1 MYGWTR
7 QQTAVPISPAKY
19 KEISGATFNDATDS
33 PYCFSG
39 YIIQC
44 ISSYSNLVRGKKITA
59 GALLLKVRFQ
69 LASEG
74 I

>member
-33 PYCFSG
+33 PYYFSG

-44 ISSYSNLVRGKKITA
+44 ISSYSNLVKEK
-59 GALLLKVRFQ
+59 
-69 LASEG
+69 
-74 I
+74 